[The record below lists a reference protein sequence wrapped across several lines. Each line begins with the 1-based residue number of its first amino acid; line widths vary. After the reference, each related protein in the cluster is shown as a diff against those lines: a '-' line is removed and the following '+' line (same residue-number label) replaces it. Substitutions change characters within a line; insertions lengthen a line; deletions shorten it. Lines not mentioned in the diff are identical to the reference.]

1 MSNHRKR
8 AAKIRAI
15 YERVPKI
22 ACKGL
27 CRDQCTVILMSATE
41 ERMMR
46 DAGHEPPELLAVIQS
61 ESNACPLLC
70 PASGQCTAYDA
81 RPLVCRLWGVVPEMP
96 CPHGCQPER
105 VLSRAEASAIMREV
119 QAIGGRSN
127 AHTLI
132 E

>member
-1 MSNHRKR
+1 MMSHRKR

-27 CRDQCTVILMSATE
+27 CADQCTVILMSATE

-46 DAGHEPPELLAVIQS
+46 DAGHEPPEMMTALRAKR
-61 ESNACPLLC
+61 CPLLC
-70 PASGQCTAYDA
+70 PSSGRCTAYEA
-81 RPLVCRLWGVVPEMP
+81 RPLICRLWGVVPEMT

-105 VLSRAEASAIMREV
+105 VLSKAQAKSIMHEV
-119 QAIGGRSN
+119 QAIGGRSV
-127 AHTLI
+127 AHKLF